1 MSNKSNKSSKSS
13 EGEEKKMDDEPPIA
27 LNLGCG
33 KNILPSEQGWINVDG
48 MKNDGVDV
56 VFDLDDCRTSPL
68 PFDDDSVSVVLLSHV
83 MEHLHHTLPLM
94 DEVYR
99 VCKSDAKIIIRTP
112 HGASDDAWEDPT
124 HLRGYFPSSFE
135 YFSQPMYWRA
145 DYGYKGD
152 FKSEVVNLYIEN
164 KVLLDDTNEEIIR
177 KVMHERNWVSEM
189 EAVLTC
195 IKPARKADKQLRSA
209 PRLQIL
215 KRGTDLNPEGQNG
228 IGAQGK
234 QMKEVRKDSNDSN
247 DSNDKDNV
255 ELVD

>member
-1 MSNKSNKSSKSS
+1 MRKIVFIFLVFSFFACQ
-13 EGEEKKMDDEPPIA
+13 GPEPGQGPGPHPGA
-27 LNLGCG
+27 ERP
-33 KNILPSEQGWINVDG
+33 NILFIMTDQQSATMMSCTGNTYLKTPSLDQLAASG
-48 MKNDGVDV
+48 MRFELAYSPNPV
-56 VFDLDDCRTSPL
+56 CIPSRTS
-68 PFDDDSVSVVLLSHV
+68 
-83 MEHLHHTLPLM
+83 MMT
-94 DEVYR
+94 
-99 VCKSDAKIIIRTP
+99 
-112 HGASDDAWEDPT
+112 
-124 HLRGYFPSSFE
+124 GYFPSSFE

-177 KVMHERNWVSEM
+177 KVMYERNWVSEM

-234 QMKEVRKDSNDSN
+234 QMKEVRNDSN
-247 DSNDKDNV
+247 DSTDKDNV